1 MKQKWYDYLISYTF
15 AKEGYLTPCKGTMG
29 ISRRKKISNHDEASS
44 VREFIEGQIEG
55 AKNLG
60 IDNIMFLGRNRH
72 E

>member
-1 MKQKWYDYLISYTF
+1 MKRKWYDYLISYTF
-15 AKEGYLTPCKGTMG
+15 AKEGYLAPCKGTMS

-55 AKNLG
+55 AMNLG
-60 IDNIMFLGRNRH
+60 IDNIMFLGRNWH

>member
-1 MKQKWYDYLISYTF
+1 MKRKWYDYLISYTF
-15 AKEGYLTPCKGTMG
+15 AKEGYLTPCRGTMS

-44 VREFIEGQIEG
+44 VREFIERQIEG

>member
-1 MKQKWYDYLISYTF
+1 MKHKWYDYLISYTF
-15 AKEGYLTPCKGTMG
+15 AKEGYLAPSKGTMA
-29 ISRRKKISNHDEASS
+29 ISRRNKINNHAAASS